1 METGGGVLHPVRR
14 WRAKIS
20 ECGAVSFVGLGEGE
34 GVRGE
39 EGRTEMQSWLK
50 PCLLGALC
58 LCGRDGQHRYMYVGL
73 VRARKTANVHAN

>member
-1 METGGGVLHPVRR
+1 METGGDVSHPVRR

-20 ECGAVSFVGLGEGE
+20 ECGIVSLVGLGEGE

-50 PCLLGALC
+50 PCLLAALC
-58 LCGRDGQHRYMYVGL
+58 LHGRDGQHRYMYVGL
-73 VRARKTANVHAN
+73 VCARKTANVHAN